1 MFLVKSE
8 ASSSLETA
16 SDSAGAETSRRL
28 SQGGPESYSSSP
40 AAVEP
45 IVVNF
50 EEGMRLF

>member
-1 MFLVKSE
+1 MEGAAGLESSVE
-8 ASSSLETA
+8 APT
-16 SDSAGAETSRRL
+16 AETSRRV
-28 SQGGPESYSSSP
+28 SQGAAESYSASP

>member
-1 MFLVKSE
+1 ME
-8 ASSSLETA
+8 GAASME
-16 SDSAGAETSRRL
+16 SAADAPLAETSRRV
-28 SQGGPESYSSSP
+28 SQGAAESYSSSP